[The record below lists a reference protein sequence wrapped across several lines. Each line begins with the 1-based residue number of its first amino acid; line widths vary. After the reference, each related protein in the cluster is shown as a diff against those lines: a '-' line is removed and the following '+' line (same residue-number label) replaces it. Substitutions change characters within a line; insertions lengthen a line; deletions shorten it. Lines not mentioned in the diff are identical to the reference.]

1 MEKNY
6 GGKAG
11 TKHGLEGIGGFLT
24 MRLDGGLTQEQQ
36 RLYVHAHNNH
46 RKTVDPPASNMKK
59 MVICPYYIN

>member
-24 MRLDGGLTQEQQ
+24 MRKDGGLTQEQQ
-36 RLYVHAHNNH
+36 DAFVDAHNNH
-46 RKTVDPPASNMKK
+46 RKNVDPPASNMKK
-59 MVICPYYIN
+59 MVICPYHIN